1 MLSPTATTALR
12 LACFY
17 GAIFGS
23 VGIFLPYWPVWL
35 ESRGLSEV
43 EIELIIG
50 ASFWPR
56 VVTSLVIPNIA
67 DRWGRRRSAMTW
79 MTALTLAGLLAFAL
93 VRDFWLFMAL
103 GLLTGATWS
112 CILPL
117 ADAISL
123 QRTASL
129 GIDYGRVRLWGSI
142 AFICMSVIGGFVL
155 ERAGAPSIFLLL
167 ITATSLTLLACFTMP
182 DDAGPDDAGPDSA
195 GGSAGA
201 GSTSLRRLFTRPDL
215 WLLVIASSMIQ
226 ASHTLL
232 YNFGSIHWRAAG
244 LSETVIGWLWAE
256 GVIAEVILFTF
267 SAWLIRHVPLARLLA
282 LAGVLTA
289 LRWVLNGLSA
299 DLPLL
304 IFTQALH
311 GASFGLTFLATLHYL
326 RETTPQEL
334 QASAQGFYAAVGFA
348 PLSGLISL
356 VSGWLYGAAGGQAF
370 FTMAVMAGMGT
381 LLTVWLPAA
390 TRPASTQAR
399 SL

>member
-12 LACFY
+12 LAFFY
-17 GAIFGS
+17 GAIFAS

-35 ESRGLSEV
+35 ESRGLTEV
-43 EIELIIG
+43 EIGLIIG

-56 VVTSLVIPNIA
+56 IVTSLVVPNVA
-67 DRWGRRRSAMTW
+67 DRWGRRRLAMTW
-79 MTALTLAGLLAFAL
+79 MTGLTLLGLLAFAL
-93 VRDFWLFMAL
+93 VSDFWLFMVL
-103 GLLTGATWS
+103 SLLTGATWS

-142 AFICMSVIGGFVL
+142 TFILMSVIGGFAL

-167 ITATSLTLLACFTMP
+167 IATTALTLAACFIMP
-182 DDAGPDDAGPDSA
+182 DAT
-195 GGSAGA
+195 GGSTSA
-201 GSTSLRRLFTRPDL
+201 GSTSLRRLFGRRDL
-215 WLLVIASSMIQ
+215 WLLVIAASMIQ

-232 YNFGSIHWRAAG
+232 YNFGSIHWRTAG
-244 LSETVIGWLWAE
+244 QSETVIGWLWAE

-267 SAWLIRHVPLARLLA
+267 SGWLIRHVPLSRLLA
-282 LAGVLTA
+282 IAGVLTA

-304 IFTQALH
+304 VFTQALH
-311 GASFGLTFLATLHYL
+311 AASFGLTFLVTLHYL
-326 RETTPQEL
+326 RETTPPEL
-334 QASAQGFYAAVGFA
+334 QASAQGFYVAVGFA

-356 VSGWLYGAAGGQAF
+356 ASGWLYGAAGGQAF
-370 FTMAVMAGMGT
+370 YVMAAMAVVGT
-381 LLTVWLPAA
+381 MLTFWLPTA
-390 TRPASTQAR
+390 TRAASTEAPG
-399 SL
+399 L